1 MDKNYRTTETTVYC
15 CRYHIIFCPKYR
27 RKVLIN
33 GIDERLKEIVYSMQE
48 EQNFKVLEIEVMPD
62 YVHLLLDIDPT
73 IGVNIIVSR
82 IKGKTAHIL
91 TRQFPEIKRKLPT
104 LWSRSK
110 FIATVGS
117 VSLDAVKEYIKSQK
131 CNEQRRKKPKD

>member
-1 MDKNYRTTETTVYC
+1 
-15 CRYHIIFCPKYR
+15 
-27 RKVLIN
+27 
-33 GIDERLKEIVYSMQE
+33 
-48 EQNFKVLEIEVMPD
+48 MPD

-110 FIATVGS
+110 FIATAGS
-117 VSLDAVKEYIKSQK
+117 VSLDTVKEYIKSQK
-131 CNEQRRKKPKD
+131 RNEQRRKTKRLRTLY